1 MVSRAE
7 FEAQI
12 TDAYEHLYDFAY
24 LQTLALAELAATTP
38 DLPGKEKGWRLH
50 HVLTRVIDDLDPGPR
65 APAFSHEWRR
75 HRLMVLRYQ
84 DGHPPQAVADE
95 LSISRRH
102 FYREHQAA
110 LKAVADLLWARY
122 SLAAPGPAP
131 APQPPSPDRL
141 ELLRLE
147 EARIAQA
154 RRYTPM
160 QDVVAGVV
168 SVLSDMLR
176 QRQLDVQLDLPDAL
190 GDMQIDRGLL
200 RQVLLG
206 MLGLM
211 IEHSQRATLELRAR
225 AESLAVLLS
234 MTAAP
239 PTALRAWPEPMVQ
252 ERLAALEE
260 MAKLGGLHIETV
272 RAENRIAGFALSMP
286 VHAQRTVLV
295 VDDNADVLELFRR
308 YLSAHDYQARTA
320 QTAQA
325 ALAQARQLRPYA
337 ITLDLMM
344 PDEDGWDVLQKLLN
358 EPDTRHIPV
367 IVCSVLKQKELALS
381 LGATAF
387 LEKPV
392 TEQSLLAA
400 LDALEHTTLI

>member
-38 DLPGKEKGWRLH
+38 DLPSKEKGWRLH
-50 HVLTRVIDDLDPGPR
+50 HVLTRVINDLDPGPR

-75 HRLMVLRYQ
+75 HRLMALRYQ

-110 LKAVADLLWARY
+110 LKAVADILWERY
-122 SLAAPGPAP
+122 QAQTH
-131 APQPPSPDRL
+131 APQPPAPDRL

-154 RRYTPM
+154 WRYTLV

-190 GDMQIDRGLL
+190 GDIQIDRGLL

-206 MLGLM
+206 TLGFM
-211 IEHSQRATLELRAR
+211 IEHSQRATLGLCAR
-225 AESLAVLLS
+225 AESQAVHLS
-234 MTAAP
+234 MTVAP
-239 PTALRAWPEPMVQ
+239 PTALHAGSEPLIQ
-252 ERLAALEE
+252 ERLAAFEE

-272 RAENRIAGFALSMP
+272 RAENSIAGFTLRLP

-400 LDALEHTTLI
+400 LDALEHAAPI